1 MPALITKTRCPGQ
14 DSAVQARVPVHG
26 QIFPMASVLSVP
38 GFVGGPE
45 GGDPRFSEVTL
56 GSSCGDPKLALR

>member
-1 MPALITKTRCPGQ
+1 M
-14 DSAVQARVPVHG
+14 HG